1 MTVASK
7 NGPSIS
13 QLEQLFDSLSTAEIT
28 KFTRAI
34 ESDRNAPRLP
44 LPHDQILKILRPR
57 LASLKPERYPTPMRQ
72 FCTPFE
78 DLLTS
83 EPPSERGLR
92 ISRQSLVPIW
102 NVVCESASAEFHKA
116 CKDLEAG
123 AEANDKSRIFSSE
136 RRLWGE
142 ASRCIEEQIRISEQG
157 VKQERALAT
166 RLGSRVHLPSMAI
179 IARML
184 RVAEPVIDMRLRFPS
199 APIRSLS
206 NSDLVWLREKFIE
219 VSAEKPGYESQFM
232 TAILMRL
239 LRPSELFKVIRVL
252 SSKSDDRS
260 LGSTNLASAGDM
272 VIDMLSE
279 IVTEVERGVGSGK
292 DEHQILQL
300 ARWYASEFV
309 RITRE
314 LSIRKDGPW
323 GERLLGTRRRV
334 SQAIANTMF
343 GASPERVTEA
353 LPQPPRGPAPRG
365 GLAPP
370 LFSQPFDAE
379 KVLAAE
385 HSAEAIAETAS
396 ISHILA
402 AQSSAT
408 KAVVEIKKKLNQV
421 GRAGIDGM
429 ARLEPPDYANAQ
441 RHLMAIVRLL
451 EIIDGPEDA
460 DLLRRRGMSALRGLT
475 ERAGR

>member
-1 MTVASK
+1 MTAAGGA
-7 NGPSIS
+7 GPSIS

-44 LPHDQILKILRPR
+44 LPHDQILQILRPR

-83 EPPSERGLR
+83 DIPGETSLR
-92 ISRQSLVPIW
+92 IGRPSLMPIW

-116 CKDLEAG
+116 CKDLEIA
-123 AEANDKSRIFSSE
+123 AEANDKARIHNCE
-136 RRLWGE
+136 RLLWKE
-142 ASRCIEEQIRISEQG
+142 AATCIEQQIAISEQG

-166 RLGSRVHLPSMAI
+166 RLGSRVHLKPFAA

-184 RVAEPVIDMRLRFPS
+184 RVAEPIIDMRIRFPS

-219 VSAEKPGYESQFM
+219 VSKEKTGYETQFM
-232 TAILMRL
+232 SAILMRL

-252 SSKSDDRS
+252 SSKADDRS

-272 VIDMLSE
+272 VIDMLAE
-279 IVTEVERGVGSGK
+279 IVTEVEQGVQRGK

-314 LSIRKDGPW
+314 LNIRKDGPW

-353 LPQPPRGPAPRG
+353 LPQPPRGPVPRG
-365 GLAPP
+365 GTVAP
-370 LFSQPFDAE
+370 LFALPFNGE

-385 HSAEAIAETAS
+385 QSAEAIAETAS

-421 GRAGIDGM
+421 GRAGVDGM
-429 ARLEPPDYANAQ
+429 SRLTMADYANAQ
-441 RHLMAIVRLL
+441 RHLMAVVRLL

-460 DLLRRRGMSALRGLT
+460 DLLRRRGMSALRAI
-475 ERAGR
+475 EGRG

>member
-1 MTVASK
+1 MTTAGGA
-7 NGPSIS
+7 GPSIN

-44 LPHDQILKILRPR
+44 LPHDQILQILRPR

-78 DLLTS
+78 DLLQS
-83 EPPSERGLR
+83 DMPSETSIR
-92 ISRQSLVPIW
+92 IGRPSLVPIW
-102 NVVCESASAEFHKA
+102 KVVCESASGDFHKA
-116 CKDLEAG
+116 CKDLEAAAEINHRENIYRAERILW
-123 AEANDKSRIFSSE
+123 AEA
-136 RRLWGE
+136 
-142 ASRCIEEQIRISEQG
+142 ATCIEQQLAVSEQG

-166 RLGSRVHLPSMAI
+166 HLGSRVHMKPFAAV
-179 IARML
+179 ARIL
-184 RVAEPVIDMRLRFPS
+184 RVAEPVTEMRLRFPS

-206 NSDLVWLREKFIE
+206 NSDLVWLREKFLE
-219 VSAEKPGYESQFM
+219 VSHEKPGYETDFM
-232 TAILMRL
+232 SAVLARL

-252 SSKSDDRS
+252 SSKADDRS

-272 VIDMLSE
+272 VIDMLAE
-279 IVTEVERGVGSGK
+279 IVTKIEDGIRQGN

-314 LSIRKDGPW
+314 LNIRKDGPW

-353 LPQPPRGPAPRG
+353 LPQPPKAPMGRGAVV
-365 GLAPP
+365 PP
-370 LFSQPFDAE
+370 LFAVPFDGDRVLGAE
-379 KVLAAE
+379 QA
-385 HSAEAIAETAS
+385 AEAIAEMAS
-396 ISHILA
+396 IAHILA

-421 GRAGIDGM
+421 GRAGVDSMAKLGM
-429 ARLEPPDYANAQ
+429 AEYENAQ
-441 RHLMAIVRLL
+441 SHLMAIVRLL

-460 DLLRRRGMSALRGLT
+460 DLLRRRGMSALRAIE
-475 ERAGR
+475 ERG

>member
-1 MTVASK
+1 MSAATET
-7 NGPSIS
+7 GPSIH

-44 LPHDQILKILRPR
+44 LPHDQILQILRPR

-78 DLLTS
+78 DLLQSDMPAETS
-83 EPPSERGLR
+83 IR
-92 ISRQSLVPIW
+92 ISRIALAPIW
-102 NVVCESASAEFHKA
+102 KVVCESASDAFHKA
-116 CKDLEAG
+116 CKDLETA
-123 AEANDKSRIFSSE
+123 AEINHRENLYRAERI
-136 RRLWGE
+136 LWME
-142 ASRCIEEQIRISEQG
+142 AAACIEQQIAISEQG

-166 RLGSRVHLPSMAI
+166 RLGTRVHLKPLAA
-179 IARML
+179 IARIL
-184 RVAEPVIDMRLRFPS
+184 RVAEPITEMRLRFPS

-206 NSDLVWLREKFIE
+206 NSDLVWLREKFLE
-219 VSAEKPGYESQFM
+219 VSEEKPGYETDFM
-232 TAILMRL
+232 SAVLARL

-272 VIDMLSE
+272 VIDMLAE
-279 IVTEVERGVGSGK
+279 IVTKIEDGIRQGS
-292 DEHQILQL
+292 DEQQILHL

-314 LSIRKDGPW
+314 LHIRKDGPW

-353 LPQPPRGPAPRG
+353 LPQPPQGPAARG
-365 GLAPP
+365 AVAPP
-370 LFSQPFDAE
+370 LFALPFDGD

-385 HSAEAIAETAS
+385 KAAEAIAEMAS
-396 ISHILA
+396 LAHILA

-421 GRAGIDGM
+421 GRAGVDSM
-429 ARLEPPDYANAQ
+429 ARLGMSDYHNAQ

-460 DLLRRRGMSALRGLT
+460 DLLRRRGMSALRAIE
-475 ERAGR
+475 ERKS